1 MMFLAYLGR
10 VLVAVP
16 LLLFGVGHFM
26 KAVPMSNMV
35 PSYMP
40 VSQSFWIY
48 LTGVA
53 LILAALSYLTGVFT
67 KLAAFLL
74 AIMVLCFAFMV
85 HLPGVQAEGMDSA
98 SFASLLKDL
107 MIAGGAIYVGTKA

>member
-26 KAVPMSNMV
+26 NAGPMSNLV

-85 HLPGVQAEGMDSA
+85 HLPGVQAEGMSSM

-107 MIAGGAIYVGTKA
+107 MIAGGAIYVGTKT